1 MPYPS
6 RRLFGMPLNKGVLA
20 CSTWFHPSLRPS
32 HVSPFIPPLSLPYWL
47 KGGTREGKGRVQ
59 KSPSLAVSPVFKRVS
74 SKKGRKGG
82 RFQNQ
87 MNQRLISIF

>member
-32 HVSPFIPPLSLPYWL
+32 HVSPFIPPLLVKGRDKGGKGEGSEISLPC
-47 KGGTREGKGRVQ
+47 
-59 KSPSLAVSPVFKRVS
+59 
-74 SKKGRKGG
+74 
-82 RFQNQ
+82 
-87 MNQRLISIF
+87 